1 MLRQED
7 LSFPGKL
14 LLSVLWEGRCRDGA
28 GLKLADRRE
37 MEAGPADSGAGRE
50 RQRVAIG

>member
-28 GLKLADRRE
+28 GLKLAHRCETEDS
-37 MEAGPADSGAGRE
+37 PTDSGAGLE